1 MRLDVST
8 SRHGPMFDGRA
19 QRAANAYVDR
29 LERQLAREGLSIL
42 REEMHAVFRNPTGY
56 YESRCEVVDGNKI
69 WDSRVVY
76 GPWLAGI
83 GSRNFPVTR
92 FKGYDHWIKTR
103 HRLNERK
110 RGIGERLLRQYTGRM

>member
-8 SRHGPMFDGRA
+8 QSRGPLFDGRA
-19 QRAANAYVDR
+19 RTVANAYVNR
-29 LERQLAREGLSIL
+29 LERRLAEEGLNIL

-56 YESRCEVVDGNKI
+56 YESRCTVINGNTI

-110 RGIGERLLRQYTGRM
+110 IGIGERLLRQYTGRM

>member
-8 SRHGPMFDGRA
+8 RADGPLFDGRA
-19 QRAANAYVDR
+19 RRVLNSYVDH
-29 LERQLAREGLSIL
+29 LERQLADTGRGIL
-42 REEMHAVFRNPTGY
+42 LDQLDQVLKTQTPY
-56 YESRCEVVDGNKI
+56 YTTRIEVIGGTKI

-83 GSRNFPVTR
+83 GSRNYPVTK

-103 HRLNERK
+103 HELNRRK
-110 RGIGERLLRQYTGRM
+110 VGIGERLLRRYTGRM